1 MSKIIKMVLP
11 INGKVLPLSDVN
23 DYLFN
28 KKIMGEGAAIEPYD
42 GNVVSPIDGKIV
54 LIYKTNHAIAVENE
68 DGIKVL
74 IHVGLDSAKLE
85 GKGFALYVK
94 IGDDVKAGDK
104 ILSFDRDFVEKNAS
118 IITPVVITNSE
129 RVKNYDVD
137 YSIKKAG
144 EEFVQ
149 FCID

>member
-54 LIYKTNHAIAVENE
+54 LIYKTNHAIAIENE
-68 DGIKVL
+68 DGIRVL

-85 GKGFALYVK
+85 GKGFALYAK
-94 IGDDVKAGDK
+94 MGDEVKAGDK
-104 ILSFDRDFVEKNAS
+104 ILSFDRHLLEKNAS

>member
-1 MSKIIKMVLP
+1 MSKTMKMVLP

-28 KKIMGEGAAIEPYD
+28 KKIMGEGAAIDPDD
-42 GNVVSPIDGKIV
+42 GNVVSPIDGKVV
-54 LIYKTNHAIAVENE
+54 LIYKTNHAVAVESE

-94 IGDDVKAGDK
+94 VGDEVKAGDK
-104 ILSFDRDFVEKNAS
+104 ILSFDRDLLEKNAS
-118 IITPVVITNSE
+118 ITTPVVITNSE
-129 RVKNYDVD
+129 RVTNYDVD
-137 YSIKKAG
+137 YSVKKAG
-144 EEFVQ
+144 KEFAQ
-149 FCID
+149 FYID